1 MHNMNSHGRKRRMP
15 AAKSPEPD
23 RQTKGRFSTK
33 VSGTSSDFIFSRA
46 TVSYISFHWTRNKP
60 YHFPPRWTTMS
71 TARSPPSPAI
81 PATPSMTPSLPLR
94 WLHPHYFQPEFPAL
108 QTALTQLGGSQDELH
123 LNIGKLE
130 IPGISQNSNRMS
142 SQESPGI

>member
-1 MHNMNSHGRKRRMP
+1 MACMMQNIHLV
-15 AAKSPEPD
+15 E
-23 RQTKGRFSTK
+23 
-33 VSGTSSDFIFSRA
+33 SGGCLQPKALNRTGKPRGGSALRWDIFIFSRA
-46 TVSYISFHWTRNKP
+46 TISYISFHWTRNKP